1 MKTNPNNKVKVTMKT
16 DPKSSQTDDDRSF
29 VINVSQANNLNLP
42 LVISFLRNI
51 AERWNNNICF
61 ILSQFARG
69 NKLNAHNN
77 HFGKKLPL
85 LTIEENIDTLKLFS
99 VHLSRKEPNT
109 IRD

>member
-77 HFGKKLPL
+77 HFGKKAAF
-85 LTIEENIDTLKLFS
+85 TYY
-99 VHLSRKEPNT
+99 
-109 IRD
+109 